1 MPNNALCVGM
11 TYGSELAGSDVD
23 AYNMAGLAGQLG
35 IENVETLTDT
45 HTSVVTPDD
54 VLNSLRSMV
63 DNAQPG
69 DTLLFSFSGMGGQSP
84 DATGAEADG
93 QNEFLAVSDG
103 VITDDEI
110 RAILA
115 DLPADVNCTMVMDAG
130 HTGTIGDLDLSG
142 AEIAGNVVCL
152 SSTNDAG
159 TASLAD
165 AMGSPFTNAVVNVM
179 TDSANSGV
187 SWADAAALIDA
198 ELGNEEPT
206 VVASANRTELLF
218 EPVFGGAD
226 LGNGGEHD
234 GHGRALARDV
244 ASEHDDPNVSDP
256 ADEAMER
263 GATAA
268 DDLQGDVD
276 ISRGAEASEDPYND
290 YSANDDYSRGSVTA
304 ADDLQGDNDFE
315 AREID
320 PTRTI
325 VGVDTN
331 GDGRIDVVAWTDHNT
346 GISRLNVLEGDR
358 LQMADNNHDGLV
370 DSNYTAGTDHVV
382 IPAGMNIAAY
392 VDAQQAAGM
401 EIHF

>member
-1 MPNNALCVGM
+1 MPNIALCVGM

-35 IENVETLTDT
+35 IENVETLTDAY
-45 HTSVVTPDD
+45 TSVVTRDD

-69 DTLLFSFSGMGGQSP
+69 DNLLFSFSGMGGQSP

-93 QNEFLAVSDG
+93 QNEFLTVSDG
-103 VITDDEI
+103 AITDDEI

-115 DLPADVNCTMVMDAG
+115 DLTADVNCTMVMDAG

-142 AEIAGNVVCL
+142 SDIAGNVVCL

-198 ELGNEEPT
+198 ELGNDEPT
-206 VVASANRTELLF
+206 VVASANRTERT
-218 EPVFGGAD
+218 GG
-226 LGNGGEHD
+226 D
-234 GHGRALARDV
+234 GARDV
-244 ASEHDDPNVSDP
+244 ANEHDDAGAADP
-256 ADEAMER
+256 ADEMVEVAR
-263 GATAA
+263 DVA
-268 DDLQGDVD
+268 D
-276 ISRGAEASEDPYND
+276 EH
-290 YSANDDYSRGSVTA
+290 
-304 ADDLQGDNDFE
+304 DNDSGSADPADE
-315 AREID
+315 MIEVSRDVAPTADEIHARLDQHAAALDPHHGEMVDTSDFID
-320 PTRTI
+320 KSGEVRSSDGHWNVTM

-331 GDGRIDVVAWTDHNT
+331 GDSKIDVLAWTDHDT
-346 GISRLNVLEGDR
+346 GLSSLSLRDVGGSIFHN
-358 LQMADNNHDGLV
+358 ADVNHDGLV
-370 DSNYTAGTDHVV
+370 DSNYTAGGSHVL

-392 VDAQQAAGM
+392 VSAQHDAGM
-401 EIHF
+401 DMPME